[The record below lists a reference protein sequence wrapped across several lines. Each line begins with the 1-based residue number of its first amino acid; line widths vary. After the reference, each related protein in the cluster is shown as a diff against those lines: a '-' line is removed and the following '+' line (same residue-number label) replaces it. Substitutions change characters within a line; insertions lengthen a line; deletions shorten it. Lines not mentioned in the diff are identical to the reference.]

1 MALGVRTSTN
11 RPSANMALKNITRP
25 MFSPSSPR
33 PLIRPA
39 ASLCSTKDVGF
50 RVWCRPGAVDY
61 FWLYRTGAIQD
72 RGYAVPRTHLTRT
85 WVNSAS
91 TKVGYTESLASR
103 KEISVRQE
111 QVAEVMNDALSQ
123 ELLHSAIPARIAY
136 NGTDGFPRAIP
147 IGFLWKDGR
156 IVVCTASN
164 AYKVKALEAR
174 PEVALTI
181 DTDSQP
187 YRALLVRGTA
197 SVEIVD
203 GVPSE
208 YLEASRK
215 AMKDEEQFR
224 AFEAEVRSLYERMA
238 RISITPEWAKVL
250 DFQTRLPSA
259 VEQLVNR
266 KLVNPDD
273 SSGGWMG

>member
-1 MALGVRTSTN
+1 M
-11 RPSANMALKNITRP
+11 
-25 MFSPSSPR
+25 
-33 PLIRPA
+33 
-39 ASLCSTKDVGF
+39 
-50 RVWCRPGAVDY
+50 
-61 FWLYRTGAIQD
+61 
-72 RGYAVPRTHLTRT
+72 
-85 WVNSAS
+85 
-91 TKVGYTESLASR
+91 
-103 KEISVRQE
+103 RQE
-111 QVAEVMNDALSQ
+111 QVAEVMNDPLSQ

-136 NGTDGFPRAIP
+136 NGTDGVPRAIP

-164 AYKVKALEAR
+164 AYKVKAPEAR

-197 SVEIVD
+197 SMEIVD

-208 YLEASRK
+208 YLDASRK
-215 AMKDEEQFR
+215 VMKDEEQFR
-224 AFEAEVRSLYERMA
+224 AIEAEVRSLYERMA